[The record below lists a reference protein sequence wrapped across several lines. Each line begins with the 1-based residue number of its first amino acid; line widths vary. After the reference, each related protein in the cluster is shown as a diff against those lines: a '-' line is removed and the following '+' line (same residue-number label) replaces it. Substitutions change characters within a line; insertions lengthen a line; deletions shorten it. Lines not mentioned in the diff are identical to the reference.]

1 MKRLTECKV
10 LVTATSYASQ
20 DERLRTT
27 LEEKVG
33 EVVYNTTGKPL
44 SSTQLRDLLP
54 AVDGM
59 IAGLDEIDAAAL
71 ESAPELKVVARYG
84 VGYNNVDLEA
94 ARLHQVVVTNTPGAN
109 AKSVAELTIAL
120 ILNLLRP
127 VISAVQKT
135 KEGEWP
141 RFKGISLQGK
151 TIGLVGCG
159 AIGKETA
166 RRLAGFDCEILAF
179 DIYEDKIFASE
190 QRVSYVPLEEL
201 LAKSDLVSLHL
212 PGIPET
218 TGLVN
223 EKFLGKM
230 NPGSYL
236 VNTARG
242 ELVDES
248 ALISA
253 LRSGQLCGAALD
265 VFQQEPPGVDN
276 PLLHLEQ
283 VIVTPHMGAHSDSAT
298 NAMGWMALSECLAV
312 LQGKEPKYRVA

>member
-1 MKRLTECKV
+1 M
-10 LVTATSYASQ
+10 
-20 DERLRTT
+20 
-27 LEEKVG
+27 
-33 EVVYNTTGKPL
+33 

-54 AVDGM
+54 EVDGM

-71 ESAPELKVVARYG
+71 GSATELKVVARYG

-127 VISAVQKT
+127 IIPAVQKT

-151 TIGLVGCG
+151 TVGLVGCG

-166 RRLAGFDCEILAF
+166 RRLVGFDCKILAH
-179 DIYEDKIFASE
+179 DIHEDQIFASE
-190 QRVSYVPLEEL
+190 HNVNYVTLQEL

-212 PGIPET
+212 PGGHET

-223 EKFLGKM
+223 EEFLGKM
-230 NPGSYL
+230 KPCSYL

-253 LRSGQLCGAALD
+253 LRSGQLRGAALD

-276 PLLHLEQ
+276 PLLQLEQ

-298 NAMGWMALSECLAV
+298 NAMGWMALGECLAV
-312 LQGKEPKYRVA
+312 LQGNEPKYRVI

>member
-1 MKRLTECKV
+1 MKRLAECKV

-27 LEEKVG
+27 LEEKVE
-33 EVVYNTTGKPL
+33 EVVYNPTGKPL
-44 SSTQLRDLLP
+44 SSIQLQDLLP
-54 AVDGM
+54 EMDGM

-71 ESAPELKVVARYG
+71 DSATELKVVARYG

-127 VISAVQKT
+127 VIPAVQKT

-151 TIGLVGCG
+151 TVGLVGCG

-166 RRLAGFDCEILAF
+166 RRLVGFDCEILAH
-179 DIYEDKIFASE
+179 DIHEDQIFASE
-190 QRVSYVPLEEL
+190 QNVSYVPLEEL

-212 PGIPET
+212 PGGHET

-223 EKFLGKM
+223 EEFLGKM
-230 NPGSYL
+230 KPCSYL

-242 ELVDES
+242 EIVDES

-253 LRSGQLCGAALD
+253 LRSGQLSGAALD

-276 PLLHLEQ
+276 PLLQMEQ
-283 VIVTPHMGAHSDSAT
+283 VIMTPHMGAHSDSAT
-298 NAMGWMALSECLAV
+298 NAMGWMALGECLAV
-312 LQGKEPKYRVA
+312 LQGKEPKYRVV

>member
-1 MKRLTECKV
+1 MKSLADCKI

-20 DERLRTT
+20 DEKLRTT

-33 EVVYNTTGKPL
+33 QVLYNNTGKPL
-44 SSTQLRDLLP
+44 SSSQLQELLP

-59 IAGLDEIDAAAL
+59 IAGLDEIDSAAL
-71 ESAPELKVVARYG
+71 SSAPKLKIVARYG

-94 ARLHQVVVTNTPGAN
+94 ARLHQIIVTNTPGAN

-127 VISAVQKT
+127 VIPAVEKT
-135 KEGEWP
+135 REGEWP

-151 TIGLVGCG
+151 TVGLVGCG

-166 RRLAGFDCEILAF
+166 RKLAGFDCEILAH
-179 DIYEDKIFASE
+179 DIIEDKIFASK
-190 QRVSYVPLEEL
+190 QDVQYVTIEEL
-201 LAKSDLVSLHL
+201 LPKSDLVSLHL

-218 TGLVN
+218 KGLVN
-223 EKFLGKM
+223 KDFLSRMK
-230 NPGSYL
+230 PGSYL

-242 ELVDES
+242 ELIDES

-253 LRSGQLCGAALD
+253 LRSGHLHGAALD
-265 VFQQEPPGVDN
+265 VFQQEPPESDN
-276 PLLHLEQ
+276 PLLKMDQ

-298 NAMGWMALSECLAV
+298 NAMGWMALGECLAV
-312 LQGKEPKYRVA
+312 LQGQNPKYRVV

>member
-20 DERLRTT
+20 DKRLRTT

-33 EVVYNTTGKPL
+33 DIVYNTTGKPL
-44 SSTQLRDLLP
+44 SSAQLQDLLP

-71 ESAPELKVVARYG
+71 ASAPELKVVARYG

-94 ARLHQVVVTNTPGAN
+94 ARLHKVIVTNTPGAN

-127 VISAVQKT
+127 VIRAVQKT
-135 KEGEWP
+135 KKGEWP
-141 RFKGISLQGK
+141 RYKGISLQGK

-166 RRLAGFDCEILAF
+166 RRLAGFDCEILAY
-179 DIYEDKIFASE
+179 DIYEDELFASE

-201 LAKSDLVSLHL
+201 LARSDLVSLHL

-223 EKFLGKM
+223 EEFLGKM

-248 ALISA
+248 AMISA
-253 LRSGQLCGAALD
+253 LRSGQLRGAALD

-298 NAMGWMALSECLAV
+298 NAMGWMALGECLAV
-312 LQGKEPKYRVA
+312 LQGKEPKYRVV

>member
-1 MKRLTECKV
+1 MKRLAECKV

-44 SSTQLRDLLP
+44 SSTQLQDLLP

-71 ESAPELKVVARYG
+71 ASAPELKVVARYG

-94 ARLHQVVVTNTPGAN
+94 ARNHQVIVTNTPGAN

-127 VISAVQKT
+127 VLSAVQKT

-141 RFKGISLQGK
+141 RFKGLSLQGK
-151 TIGLVGCG
+151 TVGLVGCG

-166 RRLAGFDCEILAF
+166 RRLAGFECEILAY
-179 DIYEDKIFASE
+179 DIDEDKIFASE
-190 QRVSYVPLEEL
+190 QGVRYVPLEEL
-201 LAKSDLVSLHL
+201 LPKSDLVSLHL

-218 TGLVN
+218 AGLVN
-223 EKFLGKM
+223 EEFLNKM
-230 NPGSYL
+230 KTGSYL

-242 ELVDES
+242 ELVNES

-253 LRSGQLCGAALD
+253 LRSGHLRGAALD
-265 VFQQEPPGVDN
+265 VFQQEPPEVEN
-276 PLLHLEQ
+276 PLLHLDQ

-298 NAMGWMALSECLAV
+298 NAMGWMALGECLAA
-312 LQGKEPKYRVA
+312 LQGKKPKYRIV

>member
-1 MKRLTECKV
+1 MKPLADCKV

-33 EVVYNTTGKPL
+33 QVLYNNTGKPL
-44 SSTQLRDLLP
+44 SSSQLQELLP

-59 IAGLDEIDAAAL
+59 IAGLDEIDSAAL
-71 ESAPELKVVARYG
+71 SSAPKLKIVARYG

-94 ARLHQVVVTNTPGAN
+94 ARLHQIIVTNTPGAN

-127 VISAVQKT
+127 VIPAVEKT
-135 KEGEWP
+135 REGEWP

-151 TIGLVGCG
+151 TVGLVGCG

-166 RRLAGFDCEILAF
+166 RKLAGFDCEILAH
-179 DIYEDKIFASE
+179 DIIEDKIFASK
-190 QRVSYVPLEEL
+190 QDVQYVTIEEL
-201 LAKSDLVSLHL
+201 LPKSDLVSLHL

-218 TGLVN
+218 KGLVN
-223 EKFLGKM
+223 KDFLSRMK
-230 NPGSYL
+230 PGSYL

-242 ELVDES
+242 ELIDES

-253 LRSGQLCGAALD
+253 LRSGHLHGAALD
-265 VFQQEPPGVDN
+265 VFQQEPPESDN
-276 PLLHLEQ
+276 PLLKMDQ

-298 NAMGWMALSECLAV
+298 NAMGWMALGECLAV
-312 LQGKEPKYRVA
+312 LQGQNPKYRVV

>member
-1 MKRLTECKV
+1 MKRLAECKV

-27 LEEKVG
+27 LEGKVG

-44 SSTQLRDLLP
+44 SSIQLQELLP
-54 AVDGM
+54 DVDGM
-59 IAGLDEIDAAAL
+59 IAGLDQIDAAAL
-71 ESAPELKVVARYG
+71 ASAQKLKVVARYG

-94 ARLHQVVVTNTPGAN
+94 ARLHQVIVTNTPGAN
-109 AKSVAELTIAL
+109 AKSVAELTITL

-127 VISAVQKT
+127 VIPALQKT
-135 KEGEWP
+135 KAGEWP

-151 TIGLVGCG
+151 TVGLVGCG

-166 RRLAGFDCEILAF
+166 RKLAGFDCDILAY
-179 DIYEDKIFASE
+179 DIVEDKIFASQQE
-190 QRVSYVPLEEL
+190 VRYVPLEEL
-201 LAKSDLVSLHL
+201 LPESDIVSLHL

-218 TGLVN
+218 AGMVD
-223 EKFLGKM
+223 EEFLGKM
-230 NPGSYL
+230 KPGSYL

-248 ALISA
+248 ALLNA
-253 LRSGQLCGAALD
+253 LEIGHLRGAALD
-265 VFQQEPPGVDN
+265 VFQQEPPEASN
-276 PLLHLEQ
+276 PLLKMDQ

-312 LQGKEPKYRVA
+312 LQGETPKYRII

>member
-1 MKRLTECKV
+1 MKSLAECKV

-27 LEEKVG
+27 LEGEVG

-44 SSTQLRDLLP
+44 SSLQLQELLP

-71 ESAPELKVVARYG
+71 ASASELKVVARYG

-94 ARLHQVVVTNTPGAN
+94 ARLHKVIVTNTPGAN
-109 AKSVAELTIAL
+109 AKSVAELTVTL

-127 VISAVQKT
+127 VIPAVKLT
-135 KEGEWP
+135 KKGEWP
-141 RFKGISLQGK
+141 RFRGISLQGK
-151 TIGLVGCG
+151 TVGLVGCG

-166 RRLAGFDCEILAF
+166 RRLAGFDCEILAY

-190 QRVSYVPLEEL
+190 QGVRYLPLEEL
-201 LAKSDLVSLHL
+201 LPKSDLISLHL

-223 EKFLGKM
+223 KEFIDKM
-230 NPGSYL
+230 KPGSFL

-248 ALISA
+248 ALIGA
-253 LRSGQLCGAALD
+253 LRSGHLRGAALD
-265 VFQQEPPGVDN
+265 VFQQEPPEADN
-276 PLLHLEQ
+276 PLLKMDQ

-298 NAMGWMALSECLAV
+298 NAMGWIALGECLAV
-312 LQGKEPKYRVA
+312 LQGEEPKYRIV

>member
-1 MKRLTECKV
+1 MKRLAECKV

-20 DERLRTT
+20 DEQLRTT
-27 LEEKVG
+27 LEGKVG

-44 SSTQLRDLLP
+44 SSPQLQELLP
-54 AVDGM
+54 TVDGM

-71 ESAPELKVVARYG
+71 ASAPDLKVVARYG

-94 ARLHQVVVTNTPGAN
+94 ARLHQVIVTNTPGAN

-127 VISAVQKT
+127 VISAVQMT
-135 KEGEWP
+135 RGGEWP
-141 RFKGISLQGK
+141 RFKGLSLQGK

-166 RRLAGFDCEILAF
+166 RRLAGFECEILVY
-179 DIYEDKIFASE
+179 DIDEDKNFASE
-190 QRVSYVPLEEL
+190 HGVRYIPLGEL
-201 LAKSDLVSLHL
+201 LPKSDLVSLHL

-223 EKFLGKM
+223 EEFLSKM
-230 NPGSYL
+230 KPGSYL

-242 ELVDES
+242 ELVDET
-248 ALISA
+248 ALVNA
-253 LRSGQLCGAALD
+253 LQSGHLRGAALD
-265 VFQQEPPGVDN
+265 VFQQEPPEVDN
-276 PLLHLEQ
+276 PLLHLDQ

-312 LQGKEPKYRVA
+312 LQGEKPKYRIV

>member
-20 DERLRTT
+20 DERLQTT

-44 SSTQLRDLLP
+44 SSTQLRDLFP

-71 ESAPELKVVARYG
+71 ASAPELKVVARYG

-94 ARLHQVVVTNTPGAN
+94 ARLHKVIVTNTPGAN

-127 VISAVQKT
+127 VIPAVQKT
-135 KEGEWP
+135 KKGEWP
-141 RFKGISLQGK
+141 RYKGISLQGK
-151 TIGLVGCG
+151 TVGLVGCG

-166 RRLAGFDCEILAF
+166 RRLAGFDCEILAY
-179 DIYEDKIFASE
+179 DIHEDEIFASG
-190 QRVSYVPLEEL
+190 QCIRYVPLEEL

-218 TGLVN
+218 AGLVN
-223 EKFLGKM
+223 EEFLGKM
-230 NPGSYL
+230 KSSSYL

-242 ELVDES
+242 ELVDET

-253 LRSGQLCGAALD
+253 LRSGHLSGAALD
-265 VFQQEPPGVDN
+265 VFQQEPPGGEN
-276 PLLHLEQ
+276 PLLQLDQ

-298 NAMGWMALSECLAV
+298 NAMGWMALGECLAV
-312 LQGKEPKYRVA
+312 LQGKKPKYRVV

>member
-218 TGLVN
+218 MGLIN
-223 EKFLGKM
+223 EEFLGKM

-253 LRSGQLCGAALD
+253 LRSGQLRGAALD

-276 PLLHLEQ
+276 QLLHLEQ

-298 NAMGWMALSECLAV
+298 NAMGWMALGECLAV
-312 LQGKEPKYRVA
+312 LQGNEPKYRVV